1 MNYRLKKISELLN
14 CDFEDM
20 DKCLAL
26 KLAFMIVKYRNR

>member
-1 MNYRLKKISELLN
+1 MNYRLKKISELLS